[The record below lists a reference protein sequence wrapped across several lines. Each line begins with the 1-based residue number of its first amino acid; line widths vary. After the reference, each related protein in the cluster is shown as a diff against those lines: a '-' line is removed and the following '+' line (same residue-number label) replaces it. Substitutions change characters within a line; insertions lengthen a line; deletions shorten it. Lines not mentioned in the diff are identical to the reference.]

1 MLESLRSR
9 FELSILIHLSVKFFR
24 KVVNQRRTAKNS
36 SRGCS
41 REKKLEK
48 CMESSNPDWTL
59 ASTATS
65 PKFGP
70 FSST

>member
-24 KVVNQRRTAKNS
+24 KVVNQPRTAKNS

-41 REKKLEK
+41 REKKIREMYGK
-48 CMESSNPDWTL
+48 FESRLD
-59 ASTATS
+59 AS
-65 PKFGP
+65 
-70 FSST
+70 